1 MATIRLSGDPM
12 IWPSNNGYDLKKTHS
27 PPRQPL
33 LATLPFVD
41 FNKVG
46 LDSLCLSFHGF
57 LFSLMVSL
65 GFPSGQLKRPPLLL
79 LLVYPEGLF
88 PKPGYSRGLVPKT
101 GFPEGLFPQLVSQRA
116 CSHTRFSGG
125 LVPTTGFQR
134 ACSHTRFLEGLF
146 PQLVSSRGM
155 CQFPVSPAPTA
166 IPLRVYHRHPSY
178 ISFNLLTL

>member
-1 MATIRLSGDPM
+1 MATIRLSDDPM

-88 PKPGYSRGLVPKT
+88 PQLDL
-101 GFPEGLFPQLVSQRA
+101 PEGLFPQPVFRRA
-116 CSHTRFSGG
+116 CS
-125 LVPTTGFQR
+125 Q
-134 ACSHTRFLEGLF
+134 
-146 PQLVSSRGM
+146 
-155 CQFPVSPAPTA
+155 
-166 IPLRVYHRHPSY
+166 
-178 ISFNLLTL
+178 